1 MRKYFNLKP
10 KNVEAPKI
18 DFLIFKIGPNSLLVS
33 FLAPKES
40 ILLSLLCK
48 DYYTRVQQA
57 LQGVVVLKDEP
68 KIEYIDFFG
77 LSRNSNLQKL
87 RSLSVNIGGIVGN
100 YYGEH

>member
-1 MRKYFNLKP
+1 MIKYFKPKP
-10 KNVEAPKI
+10 KNAVR
-18 DFLIFKIGPNSLLVS
+18 DFLIFKIGPNSILIS

-57 LQGVVVLKDEP
+57 LQDVVVLKDEP
-68 KIEYIDFFG
+68 KVEFYDFYG
-77 LSRNSNLQKL
+77 LFRNSNSEKL
-87 RSLSVNIGGIVGN
+87 IKRSLSVDIGGIVGN